1 MNEIPITPISQK
13 PVPPPKW
20 RGAVIGG
27 ALAIVVLAIL
37 AVNSIYL
44 LNSGHQAVITR
55 FGAYQ
60 TTVETTGLQFKIP
73 FIDRADI
80 IDTESILRLEF
91 GYRTASDGGT
101 SDVTNEASMLTG
113 DENLVLADWAIL
125 YRVVNAYNYLFKVN
139 EPEKTLRVIAES
151 SYRRVVASHPLDD
164 ILTDQK
170 DAIQAEIMIDLQRIC
185 DVYELGV
192 RITAVQLQDAM
203 PPDEVKDA
211 FLDVSSAKEEKSAK
225 INEASKYA
233 NEQLPLARG
242 QAAQLVNQAEA
253 YKQQRINEAQGS
265 VARYAAIEAEYARNP
280 GIMRTRLYLE
290 MIQEVLPK
298 VKQVYFVDA
307 NGDTLKVLPLNGN
320 LLGGATN

>member
-1 MNEIPITPISQK
+1 MDNFNPAPAPIPMR
-13 PVPPPKW
+13 PVNQNPPWLK
-20 RGAVIGG
+20 RLIIA
-27 ALAIVVLAIL
+27 VLAIIL
-37 AVNSIYL
+37 LITVAANSIYV

-55 FGAYQ
+55 FGAFLN
-60 TTVETTGLQFKIP
+60 TIETTGLQFKIP
-73 FIDRADI
+73 FIDHVDI
-80 IDTESILRLEF
+80 VDTESIRRLEF
-91 GYRTASDGGT
+91 GYRTLENGSVN
-101 SDVTNEASMLTG
+101 DVAAEASMLTG

-125 YRVVNAYNYLFKVN
+125 YRVTDSYNYLFMVN
-139 EPEKTLRVIAES
+139 APEATLRVIAES

-170 DAIQAEIMIDLQRIC
+170 DSIQAEIMTDLQKIA
-185 DVYELGV
+185 DEYELGV

-203 PPDEVKDA
+203 PPDEVKDS
-211 FLDVSSAKEEKSAK
+211 FLDVSSAKEERSAK
-225 INEASKYA
+225 INEASKYS

-253 YKQQRINEAQGS
+253 YKQQRINEAEGS
-265 VARYAAIEAEYARNP
+265 VARYAAIQAEFTKSP
-280 GIMRTRLYLE
+280 DITRTRLYLE

-320 LLGGATN
+320 LLGG